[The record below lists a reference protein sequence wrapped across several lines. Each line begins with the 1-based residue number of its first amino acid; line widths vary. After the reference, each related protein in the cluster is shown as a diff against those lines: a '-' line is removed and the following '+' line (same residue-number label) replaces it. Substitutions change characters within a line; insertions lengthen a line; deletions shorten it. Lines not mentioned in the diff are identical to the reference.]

1 MDAVFFDLDN
11 TLYSAEHNLF
21 NLIDVRINRYM
32 HEVVGIAPERV
43 DGLRR
48 HYWAVYG
55 VTLQGLIQEY
65 GADAE
70 HYLDY
75 VHDIDV
81 PSRLSA
87 DPRLEQELGRIRARK
102 FVFTNGSRDHAQRVL
117 GCLGI
122 ERCFEAIYDIRV
134 SNYIPKPQES
144 PYRAVLKASGVSP
157 QCSIMV
163 EDSVPNLHT
172 AARLGM
178 KTILVGDDS
187 AEAAH
192 FDAVIRTAS
201 EAAQVVQRWQGDA

>member
-65 GADAE
+65 GADPE

-87 DPRLEQELGRIRARK
+87 DPLLEQELKKIRSRK
-102 FVFTNGSRDHAQRVL
+102 FVFTNGSHDHAERVL
-117 GCLGI
+117 KCLGI
-122 ERCFEAIYDIRV
+122 EGCFEAIYDIRV
-134 SNYIPKPQES
+134 SNYIPKPKES
-144 PYRAVLKASGVSP
+144 PYQAVLKASDVAA
-157 QCSIMV
+157 CDSIMV
-163 EDSVPNLHT
+163 EDSPANLDT

-178 KTILVGDDS
+178 KTILVGSRGDDGLPYDAVTSS
-187 AEAAH
+187 ACEAA
-192 FDAVIRTAS
+192 R
-201 EAAQVVQRWQGDA
+201 VVQQWQEER